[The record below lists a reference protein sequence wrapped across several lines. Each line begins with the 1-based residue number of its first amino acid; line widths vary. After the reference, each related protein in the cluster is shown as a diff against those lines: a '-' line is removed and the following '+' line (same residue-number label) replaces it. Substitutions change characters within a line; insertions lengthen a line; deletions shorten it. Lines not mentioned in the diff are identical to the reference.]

1 MNPSDKTVLITGSAG
16 LLGSKLASLY
26 KKNGY
31 FVGATYRTT
40 EPKNYDIKYKID
52 LSNNDELL
60 AIKHHFQI
68 IIN

>member
-40 EPKNYDIKYKID
+40 EPKNYDIKYKIN
-52 LSNNDELL
+52 LRI
-60 AIKHHFQI
+60 AK
-68 IIN
+68 